1 MGIRRVRPLEEATVA
16 GKLATAVLLFAS
28 MAVGACGST
37 ASPDSSR
44 ELLRWAEGPVSWLIL
59 PEEWKEVR
67 QATRPG
73 EAIAFI
79 EEFWARR
86 DPDPTTA
93 ENSYRETFFRHVE
106 AADILYSEATV
117 EGSMT
122 DRGRAL
128 ILLGSPSVVRIGSES
143 TLAWEQGEENKRG
156 VGTRDHRVE
165 IWGYRLE
172 DLPDNLVLAA
182 QASNK
187 GNSNVLE
194 LTLTFVIEPRRAH
207 LHEGEALLELAA
219 RSAIQRP

>member
-1 MGIRRVRPLEEATVA
+1 MAIASYSPGKVPALVMLVA
-16 GKLATAVLLFAS
+16 SLW
-28 MAVGACGST
+28 VGACRST
-37 ASPDSSR
+37 ASPESSR

-73 EAIAFI
+73 EAMAFI
-79 EEFWARR
+79 EEFWDKR
-86 DPDPTTA
+86 DPDPETT
-93 ENSYRETFFRHVE
+93 ENPFRESFFRRVE

-128 ILLGSPSVVRIGSES
+128 ILLGSPSVVRIGSEA
-143 TLAWEQGEENKRG
+143 TLAWEQGEEDKRG
-156 VGTRDHRVE
+156 VGTRNQRIE

-172 DLPDNLVLAA
+172 DLPPNLVLWAT
-182 QASNK
+182 ASKK
-187 GNSNVLE
+187 GNDRVLE

-207 LHEGEALLELAA
+207 LHEGEELLDLAA
-219 RSAIQRP
+219 RSAVQRP